1 VSQRKAHAL
10 HGIGFAVLATAC
22 FATLDT
28 TTRHISASMSVL
40 VALWFRYAIQA
51 LITTAVVWPSRGCQV
66 LQTQHPRFQLA
77 RGLLLFACSLLAFFS
92 LKYMPVGE
100 FTSVA
105 LLAPLVITL
114 LASWMLREKIR
125 TLRWLLVLGG
135 FVGTLVIIRPGS
147 QHFDWTVLLPLML
160 VGTNSGFQIL
170 TSKMTQTEDPMTMHF
185 YTGWIGTILASL
197 ILPFVW
203 EMPNHWTLW
212 LQLLLMGVLASMGH
226 FLLILAYSRA
236 PAAAL
241 TPYMYTQ
248 IGFAVL
254 GGWLVFDHLPDQWT
268 FVGMG
273 LVALC
278 GALGAWLTVHETAFS
293 SSPPNP
299 EAAHLKMRQCPH
311 LQTSS

>member
-1 VSQRKAHAL
+1 MKPAQAKAL

-28 TTRHISASMSVL
+28 TTRHVSAGLSVL

-51 LITTAVVWPSRGCQV
+51 LITTAVVGAGQGRQV
-66 LQTQHPRFQLA
+66 LRTQHPRFQLA

-114 LASWMLREKIR
+114 LAAWMLKEKIR
-125 TLRWLLVLGG
+125 TLRWFLVLGG

-160 VGTNSGFQIL
+160 VVTNAGFQIL
-170 TSKMTQTEDPMTMHF
+170 TSKMAQTENPMTMHF
-185 YTGWIGTILASL
+185 YTGWIGTLLASL
-197 ILPFVW
+197 LLPFVW
-203 EMPNHWTLW
+203 EMPSDWSVW
-212 LQLLLMGVLASMGH
+212 LQLLLMGLLASIGH
-226 FLLILAYSRA
+226 FLLILAYARA
-236 PAAAL
+236 PAATL
-241 TPYMYTQ
+241 TPYMYAQ

-254 GGWLVFDHLPDQWT
+254 GGWLVFDHLPDPWT

-273 LVALC
+273 MVALC
-278 GALGAWLTVHETAFS
+278 GALGAWLTVRENRIPIQ
-293 SSPPNP
+293 PP
-299 EAAHLKMRQCPH
+299 E
-311 LQTSS
+311 S